1 VLYPG
6 RGNNQPPFKGFHE
19 ILPGLGAFG
28 VAPDE
33 NGAAQ
38 GLESL
43 EKFLDEVLAHLGNRT
58 TAQERVSYHVAESYT
73 LKEEPVQYGALRLQ
87 ESDIYGTGYRALPP
101 AEHMVLT
108 AWFENDAQRELAQ
121 ADDGFAYVR
130 LGRRS
135 GSLHVHPNLAK
146 ARHLLLRTHG
156 PSVASGLL
164 LLREPGFRV
173 FTRKQLRSELAAHAK
188 GAGVAA
194 WQATDGGDD
203 DDHIYALF
211 KTKPDAAF
219 TGQNWNANEL
229 LKRIEAFEADI
240 RQKPVENIGR
250 TSPYPRIL
258 PLQDLLKVRLT
269 I

>member
-1 VLYPG
+1 M
-6 RGNNQPPFKGFHE
+6 
-19 ILPGLGAFG
+19 
-28 VAPDE
+28 
-33 NGAAQ
+33 
-38 GLESL
+38 

-73 LKEEPVQYGALRLQ
+73 PGEEPVQYGALRLQ
-87 ESDIYGTGYRALPP
+87 EADIYGAEYRALPP

-121 ADDGFAYVR
+121 AENGFAYVR

-135 GSLHVHPNLAK
+135 GSLHVHPNLSK
-146 ARHLLLRTHG
+146 ARHVLLRTHG

-173 FTRKQLRSELAAHAK
+173 FTRNQLRSELAAHAK

-194 WQATDGGDD
+194 WQATAGLDD
-203 DDHIYALF
+203 DETIYALF
-211 KTKPDAAF
+211 KTEPDAAF
-219 TGQNWNANEL
+219 AGENWNADDL
-229 LKRIEAFEADI
+229 MKRIEEFESDV
-240 RQKPVENIGR
+240 RQKPVENVRR

-258 PLQDLLKVRLT
+258 PLQDLLKIRLSS
-269 I
+269 